1 MAEIR
6 LPNINGATEKEQLSQ
21 IKNYLYQLTGQLN
34 FALKNMGSESSKNV
48 TYLPNKNNSTTTPVD
63 ETEERIRQFNE
74 LKNLIIKSADIVE
87 AYSEIIEY
95 KLSGNYVAISD
106 FGTYKEETEAF
117 HSETSKNMTTTY
129 SSIKTIESGLKDV
142 ETGIQTIEDE
152 LGNLNGI
159 RKDNCYIKTGWLDD
173 DNTIAGVEVGKFSE
187 FNGETID
194 NAFARFTTDEL
205 AFYNQNGD
213 KLGWFGQHTMYIM
226 NAQIEQNLYLG
237 GYVCDTTNG
246 IAFKWVGRN

>member
-6 LPNINGATEKEQLSQ
+6 LPNINGVTEKEQLSQ
-21 IKNYLYQLTGQLN
+21 IKSYLYQLTGQLN
-34 FALKNMGSESSKNV
+34 FALKKVEGEYSKTVN
-48 TYLPNKNNSTTTPVD
+48 YMPNSNNNSSSPT
-63 ETEERIRQFNE
+63 ETQDKAQQFLE

-87 AYSEIIEY
+87 AYSEVIEQ

-117 HSETSKNMTTTY
+117 RRETSENMETAY
-129 SSIKTIESGLKDV
+129 SSIKS
-142 ETGIQTIEDE
+142 IEDE

-173 DNTIAGVEVGKFSE
+173 DHTIAGVEIGKFSE
-187 FNGETID
+187 FDGETID

-213 KLGWFGQHTMYIM
+213 KLGWFGQHTMHIM

-237 GYVCDTTNG
+237 GYVCDTSNG
-246 IAFKWVGRN
+246 IAFKWVGRDS